1 MRKFL
6 FVMFWFIIALMTNI
20 AVAQDFPRFPPRY
33 PIYYPQFYPYPI
45 VYWGSYGTNMVVG
58 PVFISPDRRYVN
70 FGINVGFSQ
79 YNGFSTFNY
88 STGETKFYPNRPLY
102 NR

>member
-6 FVMFWFIIALMTNI
+6 LTVFFVAISLIAN
-20 AVAQDFPRFPPRY
+20 VAISQDFHRFYPRY
-33 PIYYPQFYPYPI
+33 PVYYPQFYPYPI
-45 VYWGSYGTNMVVG
+45 VYWGYHGTNMNIG
-58 PVFISPDRRYVN
+58 PVFVSPDRRYVN

-88 STGETKFYPNRPLY
+88 STGETRFYPNRN